1 MRSLK
6 RLREVL
12 ISFRVSALRVKKVKS
27 WEERLKRIEMMIRKS
42 NEGIDERF
50 NDDINHNN
58 EVII

>member
-27 WEERLKRIEMMIRKS
+27 WEERLKPIEMMIRKS